1 MKIIRRFDS
10 RTKLTK
16 SNTTLLR
23 LEGYIER
30 TKKFHLPRS
39 EIFLHSLAPKWEYYF
54 SGRSIRSKY
63 TVIFLPLLRCLLLWR
78 QNLDHPLCDRWNI
91 LWKHLPFDRASISL
105 RFKLIKYMWWFIS
118 WRLSSETLN
127 INNRSCHRSCS
138 VRKGALKHFVNLQ
151 ENTCARASF
160 LIKLQTHYFFHI
172 FWLFI
177 C

>member
-1 MKIIRRFDS
+1 MRDTLKEQKIPLAQVRNFS
-10 RTKLTK
+10 
-16 SNTTLLR
+16 
-23 LEGYIER
+23 
-30 TKKFHLPRS
+30 
-39 EIFLHSLAPKWEYYF
+39 SLASTKMGVLFFWPIYQ
-54 SGRSIRSKY
+54 RSKY

-118 WRLSSETLN
+118 WRLSSETLD

-138 VRKGALKHFVNLQ
+138 VRKGALKNFVNLQ

-160 LIKLQTHYFFHI
+160 LMKLQTHYFFHI